1 MKIQNQNRFFI
12 DQNWDDSGLERAI
25 TEKQVKTR
33 IKNKIRIYSFIP

>member
-12 DQNWDDSGLERAI
+12 DQNRDDSGLEMAI